1 MRPFLSSPF
10 VLVRTLTAGALSV
23 LAYGAVLGLI
33 GVLAVVGPYR
43 EGTAFA
49 LPAGD
54 ALEQQRVQQFE
65 LGVVLSLVIILS
77 AVHGLV
83 TMALVWRRRSLRT
96 GAVVIRGVLAAL
108 VSAVGG
114 VLAFTLLSSLPFN
127 PAWDSWMVGAA
138 VLVVA
143 ALPVPLVWFT
153 ARWRKTEPRA
163 DT

>member
-1 MRPFLSSPF
+1 MRQCLSSPF

-33 GVLAVVGPYR
+33 GVLVVVGPYR
-43 EGTAFA
+43 EGTSFA

-77 AVHGLV
+77 VVHGLV
-83 TMALVWRRRSLRT
+83 TMAVAWRQRSLRA
-96 GAVVIRGVLAAL
+96 GGVVMRGVFAAL
-108 VSAVGG
+108 LSAGGG
-114 VLAFTLLSSLPFN
+114 VLAFALLSSLPFN

-138 VLVVA
+138 VLVIA

-153 ARWRKTEPRA
+153 ERWRKTEPSA
-163 DT
+163 DA